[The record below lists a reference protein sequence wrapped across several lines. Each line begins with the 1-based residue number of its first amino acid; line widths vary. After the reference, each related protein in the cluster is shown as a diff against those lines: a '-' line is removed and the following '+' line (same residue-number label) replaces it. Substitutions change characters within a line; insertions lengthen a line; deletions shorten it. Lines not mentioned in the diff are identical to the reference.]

1 MNTVIQ
7 DSTTTSN
14 KSKASPS
21 KRLSVGLW
29 TNQILLAVMFGMAGF
44 MKATQPISQLSAM
57 LPFVAQMPEGL
68 VRFIGASELAGAVG
82 LILPA
87 ALRIVPVLTPLAAS
101 GLVVVMV
108 LAAGFHIS
116 RGEFSNVPVNFIL
129 GSLAAFVAWGRL
141 KMVPI
146 SKR

>member
-7 DSTTTSN
+7 NSTTSN
-14 KSKASPS
+14 KSNANPRKG
-21 KRLSVGLW
+21 LSVALW
-29 TNQILLAVMFGMAGF
+29 ISQILLAVMFGMAGF
-44 MKATQPISQLSAM
+44 MKATQPIDQLSGM
-57 LPFVAQMPEGL
+57 LPFVAQVPEGL

-87 ALRIVPVLTPLAAS
+87 ALRILPVLTPLAAS

-116 RGEFSNVPVNFIL
+116 RGEFSNLPVNFIL